1 MGRQFFP
8 LDEELGLLPGG
19 LTPRLYEQ
27 VVRLGT
33 WIPSFEQAAKLIED
47 FTDGS
52 VVSEASLRRDTEKA
66 GAAYEA
72 LQAQAVERLERE
84 LPPAVQ
90 GPAKLVLSA
99 DGAMVPLVGGEWAE
113 VKTVVIGEPEPGRGE
128 KGEAV
133 IHLHQLSYFS
143 RLTDSRSFQR
153 LALVETHRRGLETA
167 GQVSAPADGSEWIQ
181 TFVDFH
187 RPDAVRILDFPHAG
201 EHINAI
207 GQIVLGESSPAAQA
221 WLRTQL
227 HQLKHTGPASLLV
240 EISDMAQERPAE
252 EDLQEHVAYL
262 KKREP
267 HMQYPQFQA
276 EGWPIGSGATE
287 SANKLVV
294 EARLK
299 GSGMHWARPHVNP
312 MLALRNI
319 VCNDRWN
326 EAWPQ
331 IEFALRQQDKQR
343 RAEHRKKRHAQCPL
357 TPLPLPT
364 PISSTSPANLP
375 ETLSPPPAPE
385 PSLTSVAA
393 PALPTPAPPY
403 RPAAN
408 HIWRRSPIGKA
419 RFWR

>member
-1 MGRQFFP
+1 
-8 LDEELGLLPGG
+8 LLPGG
-19 LTPRLYEQ
+19 LTPCLYEQ
-27 VVRLGT
+27 VVRLGA
-33 WIPSFEQAAKLIED
+33 WIPSFEQAAKLIES

-52 VVSEASLRRDTEKA
+52 VVSEATLRRDTEKA
-66 GAAYEA
+66 GAAYEEIQEQEVA
-72 LQAQAVERLERE
+72 RLEQE
-84 LPPAVQ
+84 LPPAVA

-99 DGAMVPLVGGEWAE
+99 DGAMVPLVGGKWEE
-113 VKTVVIGEPEPGRGE
+113 VKTAVIGEPEPGLGKKAE
-128 KGEAV
+128 SV
-133 IHLHQLSYFS
+133 VHLRNLSYFS
-143 RLTDSRSFQR
+143 RLTDSNTFQR

-187 RPDAVRILDFPHAG
+187 RPDAMRILDFPHAG

-207 GQIVLGESSPAAQA
+207 GQIVLGEGSPAAQA
-221 WLRTQL
+221 WLETQL
-227 HQLKHTGPASLLV
+227 HDLKHTGPTSLLA
-240 EISDMAQERPAE
+240 EIGDMAQERPDE
-252 EDLQEHVAYL
+252 KDLQAHVAYL

-267 HMQYPQFQA
+267 HMQYPKFHA

-319 VCNDRWN
+319 VCSDRWN

-331 IEFALRQQDKQR
+331 IEQALRLQEKQHRAERRQKR
-343 RAEHRKKRHAQCPL
+343 RAKCTMKP
-357 TPLPLPT
+357 TPLPT
-364 PISSTSPANLP
+364 
-375 ETLSPPPAPE
+375 ETMPSPPIPPKTVS
-385 PSLTSVAA
+385 PPTIPDKSTLPVAA
-393 PALPTPAPPY
+393 PTLPKPAVPR
-403 RPAAN
+403 RPAAD

-419 RFWR
+419 RYWR

>member
-1 MGRQFFP
+1 MGPVFFP
-8 LDEELGLLPGG
+8 LDEELGLLAGG

-27 VVRLGT
+27 LVRLGT
-33 WIPSFEQAAKLIED
+33 WIPSFEQAAEMLAD

-52 VVSEASLRRDTEKA
+52 RVDEATARRDTEKA
-66 GAAYEA
+66 GAAYVEI
-72 LQAQAVERLERE
+72 QEHEVERLEKE

-113 VKTVVIGEPEPGRGE
+113 VKTAVIGEPEPGMGE
-128 KGEAV
+128 KGETV
-133 IHLHQLSYFS
+133 VHLHNLSYFS
-143 RLTDSRSFQR
+143 RLTDSNTFQR
-153 LALVETHRRGLETA
+153 LALVETHRRGVETA

-207 GQIVLGESSPAAQA
+207 GQIVLGEGSPAARA
-221 WLRTQL
+221 WLGTQL
-227 HQLKHTGPASLLV
+227 HNLKHTGPTSLLA
-240 EISDMAQERPAE
+240 EIGDMAQERPAE

-276 EGWPIGSGATE
+276 DGWPIGSGATE

-299 GSGMHWARPHVNP
+299 GSGMHWARPHVDP
-312 MLALRNI
+312 MLVLRNI
-319 VCNDRWN
+319 VCSDRWN
-326 EAWPQ
+326 EAWPH
-331 IEFALRQQDKQR
+331 IEQALRHQDKQQ
-343 RAEHRKKRHAQCPL
+343 RAEHRQKRRAKC
-357 TPLPLPT
+357 TRMPT
-364 PISSTSPANLP
+364 PMPT
-375 ETLSPPPAPE
+375 ETR
-385 PSLTSVAA
+385 
-393 PALPTPAPPY
+393 PAPPIPPETVSAPIIPEKSSAPVAASALPKQAEPR
-403 RPAAN
+403 RPAAD

-419 RFWR
+419 RYWR